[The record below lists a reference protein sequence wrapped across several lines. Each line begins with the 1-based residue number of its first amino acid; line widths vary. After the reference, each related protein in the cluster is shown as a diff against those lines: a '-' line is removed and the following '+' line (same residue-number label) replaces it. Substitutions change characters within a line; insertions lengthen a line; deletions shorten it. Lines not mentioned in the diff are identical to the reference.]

1 MSETNQLRVHRYTRV
16 PFANIRNNN
25 LKLPRASTWDS
36 SGLRPAKRSWS
47 LNTPLKSSC
56 SKQSQNRFSVILWDR
71 ICQFI
76 LSNKMSLHY
85 SISHAFSDV
94 VMSGTLNIFKICQI
108 NWDTKW
114 TISFSHKTWY
124 ASLKYIDVIVLLFS
138 KGLRSFQYSNKGLFW
153 LELHRSKV
161 DI

>member
-25 LKLPRASTWDS
+25 LKLPLASTWDS

-47 LNTPLKSSC
+47 LNIPLKSS
-56 SKQSQNRFSVILWDR
+56 SWKKAQNRFSVILLDR

-94 VMSGTLNIFKICQI
+94 VMSWTLNIFKICQI
-108 NWDTKW
+108 NWDTRW
-114 TISFSHKTWY
+114 TISFCHKNWY
-124 ASLKYIDVIVLLFS
+124 ASLKYIDCHRPVIL
-138 KGLRSFQYSNKGLFW
+138 KGIAFISIF
-153 LELHRSKV
+153 
-161 DI
+161 